1 MKDRPVYNRIL
12 LELSG
17 EMMGSDG
24 KAIDMQV
31 LNSLTSQLIEIRDC
45 GLQIAIVIGAGNI
58 WRGAGKQST
67 MSRNRSHMIG
77 MLATVVNAMALQS
90 TLENS
95 GVPAVV
101 LSAIKLEPVLEVEYI
116 EPFLTKNAIN
126 YLQEDRI
133 VIFGG
138 GTGNPYFTT
147 DTASALR
154 ALQIDADALLKATKV
169 DGVYTSDPVL
179 DPNAKRFDTLTC
191 EQALKMGLKVMDASA
206 FSLCKDNNMPIV
218 VFSLKPEGNIKRI
231 VFGEKIGTILTPS

>member
-1 MKDRPVYNRIL
+1 MKDRPVYNRVL

-31 LNSLTSQLIEIRDC
+31 LNSLTSQLSELKDC

-67 MSRNRSHMIG
+67 MSRNKADMIG
-77 MLATVVNAMALQS
+77 MMGTVVNAMALQS
-90 TLENS
+90 TFENS
-95 GVPAVV
+95 GIPSVV
-101 LSAIKLEPVLEVEYI
+101 LSAIRFEPVLEIEYI
-116 EPFLTKNAIN
+116 EPFVTKNAIRH
-126 YLQEDRI
+126 LQESKI

-154 ALQIDADALLKATKV
+154 ALQINADVLLKATKV
-169 DGVYTSDPVL
+169 DGVYTSDPIL
-179 DPNAKRFDTLTC
+179 DPNAKKFDTLTC

-218 VFSLKPEGNIKRI
+218 VFSLNPEGNIKKI
-231 VFGEKIGTILTPS
+231 VLGEKIGTILTPS

>member
-218 VFSLKPEGNIKRI
+218 VFSLNPEGNIKRI

>member
-1 MKDRPVYNRIL
+1 MKDRPVYNRVL

-31 LNSLTSQLIEIRDC
+31 LNSLTSQLSELKDC

-67 MSRNRSHMIG
+67 MSRNKADMIG
-77 MLATVVNAMALQS
+77 MMGTVVNAMALQS

-95 GVPAVV
+95 GVPSVV
-101 LSAIKLEPVLEVEYI
+101 LSAIRFEPVLEIEYI
-116 EPFLTKNAIN
+116 EPFVTKNAIRH
-126 YLQEDRI
+126 LQESKI

-154 ALQIDADALLKATKV
+154 ALQINADALLKATKV
-169 DGVYTSDPVL
+169 DGVYTSDPIL
-179 DPNAKRFDTLTC
+179 DPNAKKYDTLTC
-191 EQALKMGLKVMDASA
+191 EQALKMSLKVMDASA

-218 VFSLKPEGNIKRI
+218 VFSLNPEGNIKKI

>member
-1 MKDRPVYNRIL
+1 
-12 LELSG
+12 
-17 EMMGSDG
+17 
-24 KAIDMQV
+24 MQV
-31 LNSLTSQLIEIRDC
+31 LNSLTSQLSEIRDC